1 MVLTLMPGRY
11 IDHQDFIRI
20 PNFDKI
26 VHMGLFLV
34 FAILFYGLLAGDSF
48 SGRYRYFPL
57 FITLLTSIGYGVL
70 IEFFQRYVP
79 GRDPDIYDAFADS
92 AGALFG
98 IVVILIKKNISRRE
112 IN

>member
-1 MVLTLMPGRY
+1 MALTLMPGRY
-11 IDHQDFIRI
+11 VPHGGFIRI

-26 VHMGLFLV
+26 VHMALFLV
-34 FAILFYGLLAGDSF
+34 FAILFYASLAGDIF
-48 SGRYRYFPL
+48 TGPYRYFPL

-70 IEFFQRYVP
+70 IEFFQRFVP

-92 AGALFG
+92 AGAIFG
-98 IVVILIKKNISRRE
+98 IVIILIKKNISHRE